1 MRRSVKKYITE
12 DWTMRRAGGAGDSKR
27 RFIQLARLTFIE
39 INDGRLT

>member
-27 RFIQLARLTFIE
+27 RLARLTFIE
-39 INDGRLT
+39 INDDRLT